1 VNNAIPSNETRL
13 CRKCGRKIVVMVG
26 HVGKCFCGAVLMP
39 LPQAD
44 A

>member
-1 VNNAIPSNETRL
+1 MNNAIPANEQRL
-13 CRKCGRKIVVMVG
+13 CTKCKRKITVMVG